1 MTETLEVTSASENVL
16 KYLGFADA
24 EVLKVKARLAAELIR
39 IMRERRLPIRAT
51 AKLAG
56 VDASD
61 IARIRNVDLDRFT
74 IDRLL
79 RTVHRLDDRVRLQV
93 TQTGEGE
100 AA

>member
-1 MTETLEVTSASENVL
+1 MTETLEVTSASENVF
-16 KYLGFADA
+16 KDLGFADA

-39 IMRERRLPIRAT
+39 IMRERRLSVRAT

-56 VDASD
+56 VDPSD
-61 IARIRNVDLDRFT
+61 IARICNVDLDRFT

-79 RTVHRLDDRVRLQV
+79 RTVHRLDDRVRVQV
-93 TQTGEGE
+93 TQAGEGE

>member
-39 IMRERRLPIRAT
+39 IMRERRLSVRAT

-56 VDASD
+56 VDPSD
-61 IARIRNVDLDRFT
+61 IVRIRNVDLDRFT

-79 RTVHRLDDRVRLQV
+79 RTVHRLDDRIRVQV
-93 TQTGEGE
+93 TQVGEGE